1 MRKILIAVL
10 LILLIVLAYFTIFQG
25 ISLGTFRILSA
36 KEIIELNNNL
46 DNKIDEANRKIKVD
60 LQERQNGVEQA
71 VETLATSKDTYYR
84 EANTSTEAEIK
95 KATTEEIYDIEYLW
109 LRVGGHA
116 RSEGVN
122 INMVVNQVDT
132 SVAADAQLSNLSFTV
147 IGQYFGIMNFVSA
160 LEDDSELSFRIENFN
175 MLPES
180 GNNLV
185 ATFNVNGISITHE
198 EVSTDTNTTTQTT
211 DTNTTTDTSTNT
223 DMPMVDSLTNAV
235 VQ

>member
-46 DNKIDEANRKIKVD
+46 DNQIDEANRKIKVD

-71 VETLATSKDTYYR
+71 VETLASSNDTYYR

-147 IGQYFGIMNFVSA
+147 IGQYFGIMIFVPA
-160 LEDDSELSFRIENFN
+160 
-175 MLPES
+175 
-180 GNNLV
+180 
-185 ATFNVNGISITHE
+185 
-198 EVSTDTNTTTQTT
+198 
-211 DTNTTTDTSTNT
+211 
-223 DMPMVDSLTNAV
+223 
-235 VQ
+235 

>member
-1 MRKILIAVL
+1 
-10 LILLIVLAYFTIFQG
+10 
-25 ISLGTFRILSA
+25 
-36 KEIIELNNNL
+36 
-46 DNKIDEANRKIKVD
+46 
-60 LQERQNGVEQA
+60 
-71 VETLATSKDTYYR
+71 
-84 EANTSTEAEIK
+84 
-95 KATTEEIYDIEYLW
+95 
-109 LRVGGHA
+109 
-116 RSEGVN
+116 
-122 INMVVNQVDT
+122 MVVNQVDT

>member
-25 ISLGTFRILSA
+25 ISLGTFRILSTG
-36 KEIIELNNNL
+36 EIIELNNNL
-46 DNKIDEANRKIKVD
+46 DSEIDEANRKIKVD
-60 LQERQNGVEQA
+60 LQDRQAEVEQA
-71 VETLATSKDTYYR
+71 VETLASSKDAYYR
-84 EANTSTEAEIK
+84 EANTSTDSEIER
-95 KATTEEIYDIEYLW
+95 ATTEEIYDIEYLW

-122 INMVVNQVDT
+122 IDMVVNTVDT
-132 SVAADAQLSNLSFTV
+132 SVSGNAQLSNLSFSV
-147 IGQYFGIMNFVSA
+147 VGQYFGIMNFVSA

-185 ATFNVNGISITHE
+185 ATFNVNGISITQE
-198 EVSTDTNTTTQTT
+198 TVSTGTNTTTQTT
-211 DTNTTTDTSTNT
+211 DTNTTTDTSTT
-223 DMPMVDSLTNAV
+223 SEMPMVDSLTNSV

>member
-25 ISLGTFRILSA
+25 ISLGTFRILSTG
-36 KEIIELNNNL
+36 EIIELNNNL
-46 DNKIDEANRKIKVD
+46 DSEIDEANRKIKVD
-60 LQERQNGVEQA
+60 LQDRQAEVEQA
-71 VETLATSKDTYYR
+71 VETLASSKDAYYR
-84 EANTSTEAEIK
+84 EANTSTDSEIER
-95 KATTEEIYDIEYLW
+95 ATTEEIYDIEYLW

-122 INMVVNQVDT
+122 IDMVVNTVDT
-132 SVAADAQLSNLSFTV
+132 SASGNAQLSNLSFSV
-147 IGQYFGIMNFVSA
+147 VGQYFGIMNFVSA

-185 ATFNVNGISITHE
+185 ATFNVNGISITQE
-198 EVSTDTNTTTQTT
+198 TVSTGTNTTTQTT
-211 DTNTTTDTSTNT
+211 DTNTTTDTSTT
-223 DMPMVDSLTNAV
+223 SEMPMVDSLTNSV